1 MVVSSSKMNFKEA
14 IDQYLTPYRYE
25 VQEALNKAIDDTAKE
40 AVKRLKEESAKE
52 FKASGKHDKKYAQGW
67 AWKHETGRLKSG
79 AVVYGKSGTYQ
90 LAHLLENGH
99 VTRNG
104 TARRF
109 PNTPAHEHIK
119 PIADW
124 AVNEAI
130 DKAITQI
137 ERASR

>member
-1 MVVSSSKMNFKEA
+1 MVVNSSKMNFKEA
-14 IDQYLTPYRYE
+14 VEKYLNPYRYE
-25 VQEALNKAIDDTAKE
+25 VQEALSKSIDETAKE
-40 AVKRLKEESAKE
+40 TVKKLKEESARQ
-52 FKASGKHDKKYAQGW
+52 FKVSGKHNKTYANNW

-104 TARRF
+104 TSRRF
-109 PNTPAHEHIK
+109 PDTPEHVHIR
-119 PIADW
+119 PIAEW
-124 AVNEAI
+124 AVDKAI
-130 DKAITQI
+130 DNAITQI